1 MEEEKAE
8 KEPPS
13 PSTSPPPRRVVGE
26 YELQEMVGK
35 GTFAEVF
42 RAAHLPTGARVAVK
56 EIDRRRV
63 DDYVRRGILQE
74 MSILASLSHPNILRL
89 IDTIETGDKLFLVL
103 EYCDGGDLEAYRQT
117 HGGPRNR
124 LPEAIARDFTR
135 QLAEGLKVLRG
146 ERIVHRDLKPQNLLL
161 STNGDAIT
169 LKIGDFGFARSLMHE
184 NLAATFCGSPYYM
197 APEIWRGDKY
207 DAKADLWSVGVILF
221 QLVTGEL
228 PFLGEN
234 RVQLR
239 EKVLSSNGLSF
250 PPDMEADL
258 HPDFIDLCRRLIC
271 LDPAERMPFEE
282 FFNHKFLATARQSEI
297 ISESHHAFDLKDT
310 CQTVS
315 SAVIKVK
322 SEAVDSKVFDSWE
335 WIEREYVLVHA
346 NMTSMEMLSS
356 LEKPMK
362 DFSGTRSHGD
372 DRSTSKESVQSQ
384 NRGSLCRVV
393 AMKNHGCTP
402 LSASREPI
410 TMENLRGRS
419 LDCYTR
425 LQLLNQYIAILT
437 ELAQEKLLKGLDLEA
452 LSLEL
457 VILAIW
463 KEVLNAYSLLVDASD
478 DGNYST
484 CEYENSLPKGGLDF
498 TRSASI
504 RYWAESGF
512 IKAYDRAEKIS
523 HRLRENNDNTEMPD
537 AMEIIFQTALIYGKS
552 GAAKELSGS
561 QSRSMGLYSKSIILL
576 TFILQEATSLPLNPV
591 FCLSPFNQQRIHR
604 YIANLRSHL
613 GSAQLTGQQQRSI
626 KN

>member
-1 MEEEKAE
+1 MEEERAV
-8 KEPPS
+8 
-13 PSTSPPPRRVVGE
+13 PPPAPRVVGE
-26 YELQEMVGK
+26 YELGEMVGK

-42 RAAHLPTGARVAVK
+42 RAVHAPTGARVAVK

-63 DDYVRRGILQE
+63 DDHVRRGILQE
-74 MSILASLSHPNILRL
+74 MSILGSLSHPNILRL
-89 IDTIETGDKLFLVL
+89 INTIETGEKLFLVL

-124 LPEAIARDFTR
+124 LPEATARDFTR

-161 STNGDAIT
+161 SADGDAIT

-234 RVQLR
+234 RVELR
-239 EKVLSSNGLSF
+239 EKVLSSSGLSF

-258 HPDFIDLCRRLIC
+258 HPEFIDLCRRLIC

-282 FFNHKFLATARQSEI
+282 FFNHNFLATARNSEI
-297 ISESHHAFDLKDT
+297 MDESHHALDLRDT

-315 SAVIKVK
+315 SAVVKVK
-322 SEAVDSKVFDSWE
+322 SESVDSKVFDSWE

-346 NMTSMEMLSS
+346 NTTSMELLSS

-362 DFSGTRSHGD
+362 DVTGARPRCDDISTISGP
-372 DRSTSKESVQSQ
+372 VQSQ
-384 NRGSLCRVV
+384 NRDSLYRV
-393 AMKNHGCTP
+393 KSHGCTP
-402 LSASREPI
+402 LSASREST
-410 TMENLRGRS
+410 TMENLRGRP

-425 LQLLNQYIAILT
+425 LHLLNQYIVILT
-437 ELAQEKLLKGLDLEA
+437 ELAQEKLFKGLDLEA

-463 KEVLNAYSLLVDASD
+463 KEALNACSLLPDALD
-478 DGNYST
+478 DGSFSTFAHENYF
-484 CEYENSLPKGGLDF
+484 PKSDQRLSQNVAHGLDF
-498 TRSASI
+498 TRPASV
-504 RYWAESGF
+504 RYWVESGF

-537 AMEIIFQTALIYGKS
+537 AMEIIFQTALVYGKS
-552 GAAKELSGS
+552 GATKELLGC
-561 QSRSMGLYSKSIILL
+561 QSRSIALYSKAIILL
-576 TFILQEATSLPLNPV
+576 TFILQEATALPLNPL
-591 FCLSPFNQQRIHR
+591 FSLSPFNQQRIHR

-613 GSAQLTGQQQRSI
+613 CSAQLSGQQQRSI